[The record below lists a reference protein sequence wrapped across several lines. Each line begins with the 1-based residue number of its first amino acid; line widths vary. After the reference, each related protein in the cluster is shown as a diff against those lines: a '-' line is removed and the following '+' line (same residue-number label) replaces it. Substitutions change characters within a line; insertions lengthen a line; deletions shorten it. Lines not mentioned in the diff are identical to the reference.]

1 MTLESRIAFAFG
13 LDDTG
18 WARHANPWSGWTRMV
33 TAPPLLVAAIWSHH
47 WLGYWSL
54 IPVALALFWIWLNP
68 RAFGPAKDDRAW
80 ITKCVLGER
89 LWSMRKQAPVPERHQ
104 VIPNLL
110 NIAALAGLPFLIWGL
125 AALQPWPLCSGWFSS
140 SDQNCGTS
148 TGWRSSTRTWSKK
161 TRTFAITGPSR
172 VERGV
177 RATTSQVPQRH

>member
-110 NIAALAGLPFLIWGL
+110 NIASLAGLPFLIWGL
-125 AALQPWPLCSGWFSS
+125 AALQLWPTVLGMVLII
-140 SDQNCGTS
+140 G
-148 TGWRSSTRTWSKK
+148 SKLWYVD
-161 TRTFAITGPSR
+161 RMAILYEDM
-172 VERGV
+172 VEENPDLRY
-177 RATTSQVPQRH
+177 RRPEQS